1 MTRRAAAEAVGTALL
16 VATIIGSGIMAD
28 RLAGGN
34 VALTLLANSIATGA
48 MLVALIL
55 TLGPISG
62 AHMNPAVSLVIAL
75 RRQVTARDAGIYVAA
90 QLVGATVGAALAH
103 AMFGLPVLSVGA
115 TARSGGAQWL
125 SEFVATFG
133 LVCTVL
139 STSHER
145 PKAAPYAVACYIV
158 AAYWFTASTSFANP
172 AVTFARTLTD
182 SFTGISPTDAPA
194 FVCAQGAG
202 AFCAA
207 TFVGWLFGK
216 ERHLAP
222 AETTEE

>member
-1 MTRRAAAEAVGTALL
+1 
-16 VATIIGSGIMAD
+16 MAD

-34 VALTLLANSIATGA
+34 VGLTLLANSIATGA

-62 AHMNPAVSLVIAL
+62 AHINPAVSLVLAL
-75 RRQVTARDAGIYVAA
+75 RRQLKARDACIYVAA
-90 QLVGATVGAALAH
+90 QLGGAIGGVALAH

-139 STSHER
+139 SMSRER
-145 PKAAPYAVACYIV
+145 SKAAPYAVACYIV

-182 SFTGISPTDAPA
+182 TFTGISPADAPA
-194 FVCAQGAG
+194 FVVAQGAG
-202 AFCAA
+202 ACCAA
-207 TFVGWLFGK
+207 AFVGWLFGQ
-216 ERHLAP
+216 EQH
-222 AETTEE
+222 